1 MSEEVRT
8 AEEIAQDYTA
18 MGHSVELINGII
30 DGSKMVDESEEDKK
44 DCVKRNVMAN
54 IYKNAGFNLTTTDL
68 TTIYTVPALRTAIVK
83 SIQISNEH
91 SSNNLVE
98 IFVTDSSASAT
109 FEIYHVSMD
118 ADSTANGLLAPLV
131 LEAGDILKMQ
141 TANADKIEGMISY
154 LEIFDEK
161 ST

>member
-1 MSEEVRT
+1 
-8 AEEIAQDYTA
+8 
-18 MGHSVELINGII
+18 
-30 DGSKMVDESEEDKK
+30 
-44 DCVKRNVMAN
+44 MAN
-54 IYKNAGFNLTTTDL
+54 IYKNAGFDLTTTDL

-109 FEIYHVSMD
+109 LEIYHVSMD

-131 LEAGDILKMQ
+131 LEAEDILKMQ
-141 TANADKIEGMISY
+141 TANANKIEGMISY

>member
-1 MSEEVRT
+1 
-8 AEEIAQDYTA
+8 
-18 MGHSVELINGII
+18 
-30 DGSKMVDESEEDKK
+30 
-44 DCVKRNVMAN
+44 MAN
-54 IYKNAGFNLTTTDL
+54 LYKNAGFDLTTTDL

-109 FEIYHVSMD
+109 FEIYHLSMD
-118 ADSTANGLLAPLV
+118 ADSTANGLLAPLA

-141 TANADKIEGMISY
+141 TANANKIEGMISY

>member
-1 MSEEVRT
+1 
-8 AEEIAQDYTA
+8 
-18 MGHSVELINGII
+18 
-30 DGSKMVDESEEDKK
+30 
-44 DCVKRNVMAN
+44 MAN
-54 IYKNAGFNLTTTDL
+54 IYKNAGFDLTTTDL

-109 FEIYHVSMD
+109 FEVYHKSLASGETVNAALSPIILES
-118 ADSTANGLLAPLV
+118 ADV
-131 LEAGDILKMQ
+131 LKIQVGTVD
-141 TANADKIEGMISY
+141 TIEGMVSY

-161 ST
+161 SS

>member
-1 MSEEVRT
+1 
-8 AEEIAQDYTA
+8 
-18 MGHSVELINGII
+18 
-30 DGSKMVDESEEDKK
+30 
-44 DCVKRNVMAN
+44 MAN
-54 IYKNAGFNLTTTDL
+54 IYKNAGFDLTTTDL

-109 FEIYHVSMD
+109 FEVYHKSLASGETVNAALSPIILE
-118 ADSTANGLLAPLV
+118 STDV
-131 LEAGDILKMQ
+131 LKIQVGVVD
-141 TANADKIEGMISY
+141 TIEGMVSY

-161 ST
+161 SS

>member
-1 MSEEVRT
+1 
-8 AEEIAQDYTA
+8 
-18 MGHSVELINGII
+18 
-30 DGSKMVDESEEDKK
+30 
-44 DCVKRNVMAN
+44 MAN
-54 IYKNAGFNLTTTDL
+54 LYKNAGFDLTTTDL